1 MEIKQRNSN
10 IELLRIMSMIG
21 VIILHYNNPGIGGGS
36 ARFQIV

>member
-21 VIILHYNNPGIGGGS
+21 VIILHYNNPGIGGG
-36 ARFQIV
+36 AEPGFR